1 MWEAQLSTKER
12 IAQLEQS
19 IEFIRAQRNWLLS
32 LDWFRSAADVEA
44 AAESHELVIRRYQ
57 ALVDRLKE
65 G

>member
-32 LDWFRSAADVEA
+32 LDWFRSA
-44 AAESHELVIRRYQ
+44 R
-57 ALVDRLKE
+57 
-65 G
+65 